1 MNEELQ
7 KTDCNYYRESDG
19 NCLHFTYPGEYD
31 PCTDGD
37 FESCKKNYPHF
48 FRKNR
53 FEIREFDGAIID
65 TKEGAG
71 QLEPFIVEKAPAR
84 RGENAEYADYVRVC
98 NFLNRQEILIRA
110 KENHINKMV
119 KILNDEIE
127 NAESE
132 ELKLALKCVAAARL

>member
-7 KTDCNYYRESDG
+7 KTDCNHYRESDG

-37 FESCKKNYPHF
+37 LESCRKNYPHF
-48 FRKNR
+48 FQKNR
-53 FEIREFDGAIID
+53 FEIKDRAIVD
-65 TKEGAG
+65 TKECAG
-71 QLEPFIVEKAPAR
+71 QLEPFIVEQAPAR
-84 RGENAEYADYVRVC
+84 RGENIEYADYVSVC
-98 NFLNRQEILIRA
+98 NFMNRQEILIRA

-119 KILNDEIE
+119 KILHDEIE

-132 ELKLALKCVAAARL
+132 ELKLALKRVAAARL